1 MTEIKPGM
9 LVKITRASIGAPI
22 GTVAFVQKIEWREG
36 LPMEHILFSVRL
48 FTGSPNNRSR
58 RYYGSD
64 LEIFS

>member
-9 LVKITRASIGAPI
+9 LVKIMRGSIGAPI
-22 GTVAFVQKIEWREG
+22 GTIAFVKKVEWRKG
-36 LPMEHILFSVRL
+36 LPAANTLFSVRL
-48 FTGSPNNRSR
+48 FTGSPNNRNR